1 MSAEL
6 VSCPECHRKLRV
18 PGDLVGKLVKCPTC
32 GQTFTANPETQAPP
46 PLPPEPEEKPTR
58 TSKVSRDDKDD
69 EEDDDDRSR
78 RRRASSR
85 RDNDDDRGRRRR
97 SRYSRDD
104 DDDEDDD
111 DDDDRGRRRRR
122 RDWLPHRG
130 GVVLTLGILSLVLP
144 FVVPL
149 VGSLAGLICGII
161 AWSMG
166 NTDMAEMRMGRMDP
180 EGESTTNG
188 GRICGMISVI
198 LHVVSIVLLG
208 MFFMCACLGAAGRH

>member
-46 PLPPEPEEKPTR
+46 PLPPVPEEKPTR

-69 EEDDDDRSR
+69 EDDDDDRSR

-85 RDNDDDRGRRRR
+85 REDDDDDRGRRRR

-104 DDDEDDD
+104 DDDDD

-122 RDWLPHRG
+122 RDYLPHRG
-130 GVVLTLGILSLVLP
+130 GAVLTLGILALVLP
-144 FVVPL
+144 FVVPA
-149 VGSLAGLICGII
+149 VGSLAGLVCGII

-166 NTDMAEMRMGRMDP
+166 NSDMAEMRMGRMDP

-198 LHVVSIVLLG
+198 LHVVAIVLLG